1 MHDVLDNWNGV
12 PVILLSN
19 KNLDAAKMSR
29 CLQVMQTQPSKDDL
43 DKLTIGLLYDNSSF
57 VSLDAGRP
65 GSRQVSTEERN
76 RISGLCLAFSRVNSL
91 ISDERGFHSRDF
103 VYLLKSLRRS
113 LVAKQPAVLGRDRR
127 VDFDGA
133 TLLEG
138 LRRNFQTVNPSNFS
152 IVAKEFLHQCGLR
165 DPSWPCVEEDEH
177 GNTFY
182 PPSDK
187 LVVSP
192 QVLTSLK
199 ASIDDKHPDG
209 DSADPTTAP
218 FRHTLLI
225 DRSNCESAIDLLF
238 SMKILDAAETK
249 VLTMPSSD
257 VDQNSVDISE
267 ALRQVKNAAENGYTM
282 LLVNGDALYSA
293 LYDLLNKYYNSGG
306 GNEYFCNIN
315 LGNVSSPVSVHSKF
329 KLIVYISAEK
339 VRTSPLPF
347 LNRFSKFA
355 LSFHDALQDRIEFYM
370 QPTNIPFCFSS
381 EPASNI
387 EMLFKGLVQGGEH
400 FANFLGGY
408 SSIYGF
414 LRNETVPALCL
425 KALLDACSES
435 MRTFKI
441 DSPLRISGNHEQ
453 DAQHSEDSQLPFADS
468 LAPMDLKSRMP
479 EFIRAINFQILQLA
493 RPESVFILR
502 SRLPKEYMQ
511 EYFRQEHFSFAN
523 IIRHIMSL
531 PWDGTRSSMKVT
543 AFTRTNTAI
552 KLLRTSKHA
561 DALKTLFQTNSIIT
575 LLPGQRVALNAG
587 SFICIIC
594 SETFADCSQVWEAI
608 LDFFNQCSQPRV
620 TGGKGKENSKAL
632 LVIFDMSIHS
642 SSFVSFLRRK
652 IDEGLEHLRAKV
664 PAHFR
669 IPSVILLLHI
679 PPEMLKASA
688 SYNALATNNWIA
700 VYADTFGIE
709 QSDLEEQKVGSLIDP
724 RRWLQVAFGVTEQ
737 PAVETVRSE
746 LGESIFAS
754 IREALK
760 KIQYFQQDCMKKD
773 LRNGVRKS
781 LPAYKAMNPADA
793 AKWIYEEVLVKRPYL
808 KTALLDN
815 YATYWGSLLEQTAAL
830 ICQQI
835 CSGQTV
841 SFASFL
847 SEIQFLTFFLR
858 HAECLSSCGSLRI
871 GC

>member
-1 MHDVLDNWNGV
+1 VQGLPKEKRQALKAMHDVLDNWKGV

-43 DKLTIGLLYDNSSF
+43 DKLTIGLLYDNSSV
-57 VSLDAGRP
+57 VSLVAGDA
-65 GSRQVSTEERN
+65 GSRQVSAEEKI
-76 RISGLCLAFSRVNSL
+76 RIQGLCSAFSRINSL
-91 ISDERGFHSRDF
+91 IPDERGFHSRDF

-113 LVAKQPAVLGRDRR
+113 LVAKQPGEREIR

-152 IVAKEFLHQCGLR
+152 IVAKEFLNACGLH
-165 DPSWPCVEEDEH
+165 DPSWPCEEDSH
-177 GNTFY
+177 GNKFY
-182 PPSDK
+182 TQLD
-187 LVVSP
+187 VSP

-199 ASIDDKHPDG
+199 ASIEDKHPDG

-225 DRSNCESAIDLLF
+225 DRSNSESAIDLLF
-238 SMKILDAAETK
+238 SMNILDATETQ

-257 VDQNSVDISE
+257 VDQSSVDVSE
-267 ALRQVKNAAENGYTM
+267 ALRQVKVAAENGFTM

-329 KLIVYISAEK
+329 KLVVYISADK
-339 VRTSPLPF
+339 VRTAPLPF

-355 LSFHDALQDRIEFYM
+355 FSFHDALQDRVDFYT
-370 QPTNIPFCFSS
+370 QSGNIPFCLRDES
-381 EPASNI
+381 ASNI
-387 EMLFKGLVQGGEH
+387 KMLFNGLVQGGED

-425 KALLDACSES
+425 KALLDACSPS
-435 MRTFKI
+435 MRTFRI
-441 DSPLRISGNHEQ
+441 ESPLRISGNDEQ
-453 DAQHSEDSQLPFADS
+453 DIQQANDSLSQLS
-468 LAPMDLKSRMP
+468 ESVAPSDLKSRIP

-502 SRLPKEYMQ
+502 SRLPAEYIQ

-523 IIRHIMSL
+523 VIRHVMSL
-531 PWDGTRSSMKVT
+531 PWDGTRSSMKIT

-552 KLLRTSKHA
+552 KLLRTPEHSG
-561 DALKTLFQTNSIIT
+561 ALKALFQTNSVIT
-575 LLPGQRVALNAG
+575 LLPGKRVNLSEG
-587 SFICIIC
+587 SFICTIC
-594 SETFADCSQVWEAI
+594 SETFADCSQVWEVI
-608 LDFFNQCSQPRV
+608 HDFFNQCSQPEI
-620 TGGKGKENSKAL
+620 TGGNGKNSSKVL
-632 LVIFDMSIHS
+632 LVIFDMSFHS

-652 IDEGLEHLRAKV
+652 IDEALDHLRAKV
-664 PAHFR
+664 PADFR
-669 IPSVILLLHI
+669 IPSVILLLHV
-679 PPEMLKASA
+679 PPELLKARA
-688 SYNALATNNWIA
+688 SYSALATNHWVS
-700 VYADTFGIE
+700 VYTDTFGME
-709 QSDLEEQKVGSLIDP
+709 ESDLTESKVSSLIDP
-724 RRWLQVAFGVTEQ
+724 RRWLQVAFGVTKE

-746 LGESIFAS
+746 LGAS
-754 IREALK
+754 IMDSVYEALK
-760 KIQYFQQDCMKKD
+760 KIHYYQDVFQKKN
-773 LRNGVRKS
+773 LRNGVQKS
-781 LPAYKAMNPADA
+781 LPAYSERNSAKA
-793 AKWIYEEVLVKRPYL
+793 AKWIYEQVLEKRPYL
-808 KTALLDN
+808 KAALLDN
-815 YATYWGSLLEQTAAL
+815 YASYWGSLLEDTAAL
-830 ICQQI
+830 MCSQI

-841 SFASFL
+841 SSICI
-847 SEIQFLTFFLR
+847 SNCRTFFVTFVGR
-858 HAECLSSCGSLRI
+858 PAEF
-871 GC
+871 